1 MSMPHSNPPSDQY
14 STDGQTM
21 SQNWNAPYQPAS
33 SHTPAVYQPTAVPD
47 QREDAKLERRAVT
60 VRIVIA
66 LALAVPLTA
75 IAGGMMGGGLSS
87 LLGMALAWAGIA
99 LVVYLS
105 HGKGFPFRS

>member
-1 MSMPHSNPPSDQY
+1 MPHSNPPSDQY

-21 SQNWNAPYQPAS
+21 SQNWNAPYQPAP

-105 HGKGFPFRS
+105 HGKGFPFPRNR

>member
-1 MSMPHSNPPSDQY
+1 MSCRRGASTRARTGVGSNPPSDQY
-14 STDGQTM
+14 STDGQTT

-66 LALAVPLTA
+66 LALGRAQERRRHGHQSAP
-75 IAGGMMGGGLSS
+75 AGGQAEQGGHS
-87 LLGMALAWAGIA
+87 
-99 LVVYLS
+99 
-105 HGKGFPFRS
+105 